1 MQSVQPGQDQS
12 EHSKCSSIVL
22 LHSPM
27 DHYLVT
33 FSGYFFLNVKMQT
46 IIFNAA
52 LHAVLTFY
60 I

>member
-12 EHSKCSSIVL
+12 EHSKCSYIAL

-27 DHYLVT
+27 DHYWVT
-33 FSGYFFLNVKMQT
+33 FSGYFFYVKMQT

-52 LHAVLTFY
+52 VRAV
-60 I
+60 